1 MGRLLHAERARLI
14 EGGAYAADGVLG
26 EGIGNGG
33 RAVRLNL
40 VHRVNAGIVPD
51 FHEKL
56 LSCVQRD
63 QKPLVRI
70 IDNEPPLL
78 DDVIQFFGIG
88 QDVELWKGKHAVQG
102 GFKRLSCS
110 SATLNWYKCTTIENS

>member
-1 MGRLLHAERARLI
+1 MGLLLRRKRTWLV
-14 EGGAYAADGVLG
+14 EGGTYAPGCVLG
-26 EGIGNGG
+26 KSISNGG

-40 VHRVNAGIVPD
+40 VHGVDAGVVPD
-51 FHEKL
+51 LYEKL
-56 LSCVQRD
+56 LGCVQRD
-63 QKPLVRI
+63 QKTLVRI
-70 IDNEPPLL
+70 IDDEPPLL

-102 GFKRLSCS
+102 GFKRLSSS

>member
-1 MGRLLHAERARLI
+1 MGLLLRRKRTWLV
-14 EGGAYAADGVLG
+14 EGGAYAPGHVLG
-26 EGIGNGG
+26 KGIGNGG
-33 RAVRLNL
+33 CAICLDL
-40 VHRVNAGIVPD
+40 VYRVDAGIVPD

-56 LSCVQRD
+56 LGCVQRD
-63 QKPLVRI
+63 QKTLVRI
-70 IDNEPPLL
+70 IDDEPPLL